1 MEEFFARAWHEIV
14 GRPGG
19 PMALR
24 FYLQPLMATLFAFR
38 DGIRDAHAGRPPYFW
53 AVLSEPQHRKGLLRE
68 GWRSVGK
75 IFILAFILDT
85 IYQIVVLKG
94 VRPLQGFLLAA
105 VLAVVPYVLFRGP
118 INRVVRTI
126 AHRNR
131 SARV

>member
-14 GRPGG
+14 ARPGG

-38 DGIRDAHAGRPPYFW
+38 DGIKDAYAGRPPYFW
-53 AVLSEPQHRKGLLRE
+53 AVLSEPQHRSNLLRE

-126 AHRNR
+126 THRKR
-131 SARV
+131 SARI